1 MKHIKLLNEYIGN
14 PKNVEWES
22 NRMLVELEKLLND
35 AGCQMTKRIEKYID
49 HQISIYVK
57 NPEIKDPK
65 ILYKQLKDKLDSFF
79 DKWQAQFIKTNTSL
93 AVRYGDYNEF
103 SIKLYLKDIK
113 TEKYRYTK
121 GQGQTLFHF
130 ASSEWRQVILEG
142 GIQATKN
149 ERSEYVFGI
158 ELAHNEPVVFAM
170 PSFDT
175 TGKDTYQMTGKIFK
189 LEIFPNTVFTNFT
202 LKNEET
208 GEIRECTIVPNKNYS
223 MNTTDRAYK
232 IMTPWSIIADAT
244 WNNSTRAW
252 EYNSSSNVTKQ
263 FMLDERKYS
272 GEIGLYSR
280 VNLDESCFYDNT
292 KSEKSGVEIQ
302 KFDDFSDDTQSSMN
316 EWKVVRKGYTLDL
329 WEIDLDKINHTWW
342 SDPASNQP
350 GRLTRKDVGT
360 ESKWLISYD
369 GTIPRNAIKLK
380 ETYIHGTL

>member
-65 ILYKQLKDKLDSFF
+65 IIHKQLKSKLENFF
-79 DKWQAQFIKTNTSL
+79 DKWQEQFIKTNTSL
-93 AVRYGDYNEF
+93 AVRYDDYSEF
-103 SIKLYLKDIK
+103 SIKLHLKDIK

-130 ASSEWRQVILEG
+130 ASAEWRQVILEK

-189 LEIFPNTVFTNFT
+189 LEIFPTTVFTNFT
-202 LKNEET
+202 LKNNKT

-232 IMTPWSIIADAT
+232 IMTPWSIIVDAT

-252 EYNSSSNVTKQ
+252 EYDSSSNVTKQ

-272 GEIGLYSR
+272 VEIGLYSR

-292 KSEKSGVEIQ
+292 KSGTSGVEIQ
-302 KFDDFSDDTQSSMN
+302 KFDDFSEQSSMN
-316 EWKVVRKGYTLDL
+316 EWIILRKGYTLDL

-350 GRLTRKDVGT
+350 GYLARKDIKQGD
-360 ESKWLISYD
+360 KWLISYD
-369 GTIPRNAIKLK
+369 GSIPTNAIKIK
-380 ETYIHGTL
+380 ESYIHGTL